1 MTVDGMSYRRH
12 GRALVALAL
21 PLAGSQLAHAA
32 VGLTDTIMLGWYSVE
47 TLAAGVL
54 ANSIFFTLLVVGS
67 GFAQAVMPMVAS
79 AASANDPQQIR
90 RITRMGLWLSLLT
103 AACLMPIM
111 WWCKPILELLRQDPE
126 IASLT
131 QTYMRIAGWSLFPAL
146 LVMVFRSYLAAQE
159 RAQVI
164 FWITVLGGIGN
175 ALANWVLIFGKW
187 GFPELGIAGA
197 AIATLLNQ
205 LLVLAGLCFY
215 ALRALPEHALLQRM
229 WRPDWEAFR
238 EVYRLGWP
246 IGLTQLA
253 ESGLFT
259 GTAIMMGWLGTLQ
272 LAAHGIA
279 MQITSTVFMIHIGL
293 SLAGTV
299 RASRA
304 FGVGD
309 VAGLLR
315 GGQVAF
321 MLSLSLIALTMVLFL
336 TVPEAL
342 LVLFLDPNEP
352 NRADVIALGVGLM
365 AMAALFQLAD
375 GTQVMALGLL
385 RGCQDTRTP
394 MVMAAIS
401 YWAIGI
407 PAGYILGF
415 WTPLAQIGVWAGLVA
430 GLFCASGLLLHR
442 FWVRRDWQNQ
452 LPPAPT

>member
-1 MTVDGMSYRRH
+1 MIVDGMSYRRH

-54 ANSIFFTLLVVGS
+54 ANSIFFTLFVVGS

-187 GFPELGIAGA
+187 GFPEFGIAGA

-304 FGVGD
+304 
-309 VAGLLR
+309 
-315 GGQVAF
+315 
-321 MLSLSLIALTMVLFL
+321 LSSSSSSL
-336 TVPEAL
+336 
-342 LVLFLDPNEP
+342 
-352 NRADVIALGVGLM
+352 
-365 AMAALFQLAD
+365 
-375 GTQVMALGLL
+375 
-385 RGCQDTRTP
+385 
-394 MVMAAIS
+394 
-401 YWAIGI
+401 
-407 PAGYILGF
+407 
-415 WTPLAQIGVWAGLVA
+415 
-430 GLFCASGLLLHR
+430 
-442 FWVRRDWQNQ
+442 
-452 LPPAPT
+452 